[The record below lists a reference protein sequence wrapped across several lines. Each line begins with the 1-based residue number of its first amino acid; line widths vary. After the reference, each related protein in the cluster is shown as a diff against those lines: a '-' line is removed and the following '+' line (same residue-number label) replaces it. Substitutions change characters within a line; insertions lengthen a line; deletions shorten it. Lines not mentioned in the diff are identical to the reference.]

1 MFKSSSSR
9 VERVSRGKHLGFF
22 VSSVSDDEK
31 SFITLKLGDPELE
44 KVSTFWDYF

>member
-1 MFKSSSSR
+1 MFYNTNKAKKAFQGQTNR
-9 VERVSRGKHLGFF
+9 LF
-22 VSSVSDDEK
+22 VSSVSDDGK